1 MAASAGAPLLFVSVA
16 GDAPAA
22 SVALGLRQK
31 AAISAVRTM
40 EETMRVLTISELL
53 RLTRTELCGLA
64 AKIAAA
70 LPTFREGSPQRLAA
84 QINLC
89 NIRRLLARRDFSP

>member
-1 MAASAGAPLLFVSVA
+1 
-16 GDAPAA
+16 
-22 SVALGLRQK
+22 
-31 AAISAVRTM
+31 M

-64 AKIAAA
+64 AKNAAA
-70 LPTFREGSPQRLAA
+70 LPTFREGSPQRIAA

-89 NIRRLLARRDFSP
+89 NIRRVLARRDFSP